1 MSKDGGPT
9 VAVKLF
15 IDKEKR
21 KVLFAESDKDFVD
34 ILFSFLTLP
43 LGTIVRLFDKQSQVG
58 CLDEL
63 YKSVES
69 LGEDHFRTKA
79 CKGML
84 LNPLNA
90 SATHCNRLKVKVANT
105 NPMYRCKNA
114 SCGVS
119 AFSSVPDAICSCGYV
134 VKYIRERTNT
144 NFHSIFSDIIK
155 IGVFVI
161 GVPKFI
167 ITDDLEVAP
176 ASTRVMFSLIE
187 KYGIP
192 EKENVQEKVLQLNSA
207 KMTSL
212 LRRALLTKQVLTGLY
227 FDAAIPPNATDMCL
241 LPENM
246 LAKQAL
252 EADPN
257 FKAINVRLVH
267 AKDDTVLYAE
277 VGQDFVDL
285 IFGLLSVPLGS
296 VLKTFSE
303 LPQIGCVDSIY
314 KSVTASV
321 KQECQ
326 SLLLSPMLG
335 PFFGCSSNVMQVEEL
350 ACRPLMIGSTSCFEL
365 NPKSGS
371 DRAYIKGGPMNFMVT
386 DDLRIGPFCLINAL
400 EIVCASKV
408 PKDKLVEKELT
419 LNKTQ
424 VLKLVGAA
432 FGTSKALSSL
442 LMPSKK

>member
-34 ILFSFLTLP
+34 ILFSFLRLP
-43 LGTIVRLFDKQSQVG
+43 LGTIVSLFDKQSQVG

-69 LGEDHFRTKA
+69 LGKDNFQTKP
-79 CKGML
+79 CKAML
-84 LNPLNA
+84 LAPLNA
-90 SATHCNRLKVKVANT
+90 AAVHCNRLKVKVASI

-114 SCGVS
+114 SCG
-119 AFSSVPDAICSCGYV
+119 FSFVPNVICRCGNIV
-134 VKYIRERTNT
+134 EYIGEWANK
-144 NFHSIFSDIIK
+144 NCYPAVAEGSKED
-155 IGVFVI
+155 GVFVI
-161 GVPKFI
+161 GVAKFI
-167 ITDDLEVAP
+167 LTDDLQVAP

-192 EKENVQEKVLQLNSA
+192 EKEDIQENVLQFNFA
-207 KMTSL
+207 KMIGL

-227 FDAAIPPNATDMCL
+227 FDVAIPPITADMCM

-246 LAKQAL
+246 LAKQAVETEL
-252 EADPN
+252 D
-257 FKAINVRLVH
+257 FKAIKLRLVH
-267 AKDDTVLYAE
+267 AKDDSVPYAE

-285 IFGLLSVPLGS
+285 VFGLLSTPLGTI
-296 VLKTFSE
+296 LKAFSE
-303 LPQIGCVDSIY
+303 LPQIGCIDSIY
-314 KSVTASV
+314 KSVAASV

-326 SLLLSPMLG
+326 SLLLSPKLA
-335 PFFGCSSNVMQVEEL
+335 PCFGCSSNVLQVEEL
-350 ACRPLMIGSTSCFEL
+350 ALRHLMIGSAYCYEL
-365 NPKSGS
+365 NPKAPT

-386 DDLRIGPFCLINAL
+386 DDLHIRPFCLINAL
-400 EIVCASKV
+400 EFLRASKV

-432 FGTSKALSSL
+432 FGARNALSTVL
-442 LMPSKK
+442 LPSKK